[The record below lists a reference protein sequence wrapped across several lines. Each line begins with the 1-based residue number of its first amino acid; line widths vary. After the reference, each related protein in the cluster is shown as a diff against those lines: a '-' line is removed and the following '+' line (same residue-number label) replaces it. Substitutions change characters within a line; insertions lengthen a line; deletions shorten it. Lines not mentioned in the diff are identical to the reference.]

1 MEDSAVQVGAFVDD
15 VLAATGAA
23 LLDILGISQGTLV
36 PNYSVAPRRS
46 TSTCPW
52 ARAGTARW
60 ADPAATGGGPLDLV
74 PDDMHGVVPPCIVC
88 FQGLPGSEFM
98 AKMLEGGV
106 YAPDVTYTNIMTRY
120 DELILPY
127 TSGYVEAPNA
137 TNIVVQ
143 DACPQDF
150 SDHLALAASR
160 VAAGHVLNALD
171 PAHPR
176 PVPCVPVR
184 PFVGG

>member
-1 MEDSAVQVGAFVDD
+1 MGC
-15 VLAATGAA
+15 T
-23 LLDILGISQGTLV
+23 
-36 PNYSVAPRRS
+36 
-46 TSTCPW
+46 
-52 ARAGTARW
+52 
-60 ADPAATGGGPLDLV
+60 
-74 PDDMHGVVPPCIVC
+74 
-88 FQGLPGSEFM
+88 PGRH
-98 AKMLEGGV
+98 L
-106 YAPDVTYTNIMTRY
+106 YQHQTRY

-127 TSGYVEAPNA
+127 TSVYVEGPNA

-143 DACPQDF
+143 DACPQDL